1 MFLYQGERFT
11 TMDELVEF
19 IVLMRLWNLGKQEGL
34 ANGHTCK

>member
-19 IVLMRLWNLGKQEGL
+19 ITKREL